1 MIIIG
6 ITGTLG
12 AGKGTIVDYLVKK
25 KKFNHY
31 SVREFLTEEIKKR
44 GMPVN
49 RDSMVEVANELRA
62 RNSPGYIAEKLFEK
76 AQNSSKDCVIESI
89 RTEGEI
95 TSLRKRGQFYLFAV
109 DADAKKRYERILKRK
124 SSTDSI
130 SFEEFIDNEKR
141 EMQSNDPNKQ
151 NLSKCISMAD
161 YVFKNNGTTGEL
173 HKKVEDVLNEI
184 RKKE

>member
-25 KKFNHY
+25 KGFKHH
-31 SVREFLTEEIKKR
+31 SVRAFIVEEIKKR
-44 GMPVN
+44 GMPLN
-49 RDSMVEVANELRA
+49 RDSMVEVANDLRA
-62 RNSPGYIAEKLFEK
+62 KNSPGYIAEKLFDK
-76 AQNSSKDCVIESI
+76 AKKSGKDCVIESI

-95 TSLRKRGQFYLFAV
+95 NSLRNKGKFYLFAV
-109 DADAKKRYERILKRK
+109 DSDQKKRYERILKRN
-124 SSTDSI
+124 SSTDSV
-130 SFEEFIDNEKR
+130 SFEEFINDEKR

-161 YVFKNNGTTGEL
+161 YVFENNGTFEEL
-173 HKKVEDVLNEI
+173 YKKVEDVLNEI
-184 RKKE
+184 RKD